1 MDVSLLSE
9 PLDEEKSL
17 VNGDVFTKQNDNKDD
32 DDNLKKLD
40 NNNFTK
46 QLTESEDASTALET
60 ISDASTKN
68 ETSIP
73 GMISLGE
80 VVAGQARQR
89 SGFAETRDLDDLS
102 EEFTSTMMGAFDN
115 VQSTLSKQSS
125 TITAGFAKQEEN
137 HQELLRRD
145 DNNSAVLANV
155 LQHAKLAATP
165 KHKLNNKL
173 IESEKKAAR
182 QEAELAV
189 QRQQLEYYRQKE
201 AKEARA
207 KAAAEKISRLHSS
220 KGKNFLKENVENAA
234 EKKVDVGEA
243 VEKRRANIQA
253 SGRMAF

>member
-60 ISDASTKN
+60 ISDASTTN

-80 VVAGQARQR
+80 VAGQARQR

-125 TITAGFAKQEEN
+125 TITAGFAKQEKN